1 MVTVKLTDIATNAA
15 EVEVEVGGIS
25 VKQYL
30 GIDEVI
36 ELPLP
41 KPKSKNVTLD
51 VHSSGGR
58 MVGGFK

>member
-1 MVTVKLTDIATNAA
+1 MVTVKVTDIATNAA

-41 KPKSKNVTLD
+41 KSKNVTLD
-51 VHSSGGR
+51 VHSGGGK